1 MRPLPLSI
9 LCAAALVA
17 IAGVSA
23 QQGPMGQGPVKDSGN
38 TVARPRKPAD
48 PNTGAPAEDPNLPKI
63 PSQYKKDK
71 QDLGNV
77 PNFKLDVDVVSLD
90 VSVVDN
96 KGQFIPGIP
105 AGNFR
110 VLEDNV
116 PQQIRKVDMG
126 EAPMTLAMVIEFSQH
141 FQQMYSWAWYETLQL
156 VWGFASTL
164 KPEDYCAVI
173 AFDMKPEI
181 LSDFTTDRMK
191 TQEALHRLT
200 IPAWREA
207 NMFDAVTDTAERMSG
222 IEGRKA
228 ILLVTTGVDTFS
240 KLTYDQTRKKLQE
253 AGVPVYAISLMG
265 MQREMADA
273 SMGPMQRMTFLQAD
287 NELKTFAKE
296 TGGAAYFPKFQGEY
310 PQMFQQIHQAL
321 RNQYVITY
329 MPSNKAHDGT
339 FRKLKVELVD
349 RDGKPLPV
357 KDEKGKPIKYQ
368 VIAKAG
374 YKAPREVE

>member
-1 MRPLPLSI
+1 MRPLKTCV
-9 LCAAALVA
+9 LCAAALLA
-17 IAGVSA
+17 AAGLFA
-23 QQGPMGQGPVKDSGN
+23 QQEGPVKDTGS
-38 TVARPRKPAD
+38 TVAKPRKPSTDA
-48 PNTGAPAEDPNLPKI
+48 NGAPAEDPNLPKI

-71 QDLGNV
+71 QDLGNI
-77 PNFKLDVDVVSLD
+77 PNFRTDVDVVTLD

-110 VLEDNV
+110 VLEDSV
-116 PQQIRKVDMG
+116 PQQLRKVDMG
-126 EAPMTLAMVIEFSQH
+126 EAPLTLAMVIEFSQH
-141 FQQMYSWAWYETLQL
+141 FQSMYSWAWFQTLEL
-156 VWGFASTL
+156 TWGFASTL

-173 AFDMKPEI
+173 AFDIKPEI
-181 LSDFTTDRMK
+181 LSDFTTNRMQ

-207 NMFDAVTDTAERMSG
+207 NMFDAVVDTAERMSG

-228 ILLVTTGVDTFS
+228 ILLITSGVDTFS
-240 KLTYDQTRKKLQE
+240 KLTYDQTRKRLQE
-253 AGVPVYAISLMG
+253 AGVPVYSVSLMG
-265 MQREMADA
+265 MQREMYDA
-273 SMGPMQRMTFLQAD
+273 NMGAMQRMTFLQAD

-321 RNQYVITY
+321 RNQYVLTY
-329 MPSNKAHDGT
+329 SSSNKAHDGT

-349 RDGKPLPV
+349 KEGRPLPV

-368 VIAKAG
+368 IIAKAG

>member
-1 MRPLPLSI
+1 MSV
-9 LCAAALVA
+9 LCGVALVA
-17 IAGVSA
+17 IVGLSA
-23 QQGPMGQGPVKDSGN
+23 QQGPMKDPGN
-38 TVARPRKPAD
+38 TVAKPRKPAD
-48 PNTGAPAEDPNLPKI
+48 ETGKPDEDPNLPKI
-63 PSQYKKDK
+63 PSQYKKEK
-71 QDLGNV
+71 QDLGNI
-77 PNFKLDVDVVSLD
+77 PNFKLDVDVVTLD

-126 EAPMTLAMVIEFSQH
+126 EAPMTIAMVIEFSQH
-141 FQQMYSWAWYETLQL
+141 FQSMYSWAWFETLQL
-156 VWGFASTL
+156 TWGFASTL

-173 AFDMKPEI
+173 AFDIKPEI
-181 LSDFTTDRMK
+181 LSDFTTDRSK

-207 NMFDAVTDTAERMSG
+207 NMFDAVTDTADRMSG

-228 ILLVTTGVDTFS
+228 ILLITTGVDTFS
-240 KLTYDQTRKKLQE
+240 KITYDQARKKLQE
-253 AGVPVYAISLMG
+253 AGVPVYSISLMG

-273 SMGPMQRMTFLQAD
+273 YMGPMQRMTFLQAD
-287 NELKTFAKE
+287 NELKTFANE
-296 TGGAAYFPKFQGEY
+296 TGGSAYFPKFQGEY
-310 PQMFQQIHQAL
+310 PEVFQAIHQAL
-321 RNQYVITY
+321 RNQYVLSY
-329 MPSNKAHDGT
+329 APSNKAHDGT

-368 VIAKAG
+368 IIAKAG

>member
-1 MRPLPLSI
+1 MRPLKTCI
-9 LCAAALVA
+9 LCAAALLA
-17 IAGVSA
+17 AGLAA
-23 QQGPMGQGPVKDSGN
+23 QQGPVKDPGA
-38 TVARPRKPAD
+38 TVAKPRKPASD
-48 PNTGAPAEDPNLPKI
+48 TTGPPEADPNLPKI
-63 PSQYKKDK
+63 PSQYKKEK

-77 PNFKLDVDVVSLD
+77 PNFKTDVDVVTLD

-105 AGNFR
+105 GGNFR

-116 PQQIRKVDMG
+116 PQQISKMTMG
-126 EAPMTLAMVIEFSQH
+126 EAPLTIAMVIEFSNH
-141 FQQMYSWAWYETLQL
+141 FQQMYSWAWFQTLEL
-156 VWGFASTL
+156 TWGFASTL

-173 AFDMKPEI
+173 AFDIKPEI
-181 LSDFTTDRMK
+181 LSDFTTDRNQ

-207 NMFDAVTDTAERMSG
+207 NMFDAVVDTAERMSG

-228 ILLVTTGVDTFS
+228 ILLITTGVDTFS
-240 KLTYDQTRKKLQE
+240 KLTYDQTRKRLQE
-253 AGVPVYAISLMG
+253 AGVPVYAVSLMG

-273 SMGPMQRMTFLQAD
+273 YMGPMQRMTFLQAD

-321 RNQYVITY
+321 RNQYVLTY
-329 MPSNKAHDGT
+329 LPSNKAHDGT

-349 RDGKPLPV
+349 KEGKPLPV

-368 VIAKAG
+368 IIAKSG
-374 YKAPREVE
+374 YKAPRAVE

>member
-1 MRPLPLSI
+1 MRPVKTFV
-9 LCAAALVA
+9 LCAAAL
-17 IAGVSA
+17 IAMAGLFA
-23 QQGPMGQGPVKDSGN
+23 QQGPVKDPGN
-38 TVARPRKPAD
+38 TVARPRKPASD
-48 PNTGAPAEDPNLPKI
+48 DTTAAPAEDPNLPKI
-63 PSQYKKDK
+63 PSQYKKEK
-71 QDLGNV
+71 QDLGNI
-77 PNFKLDVDVVSLD
+77 PNFQTDVDVVTLD

-105 AGNFR
+105 GGNFR

-116 PQQIRKVDMG
+116 PQQLRKVDMG
-126 EAPMTLAMVIEFSQH
+126 EAPLTIAMVIEFSNH
-141 FQQMYSWAWYETLQL
+141 FQQMYSWAWFQTLDL
-156 VWGFASTL
+156 TWSFASTL

-173 AFDMKPEI
+173 AFDIKPEI
-181 LSDFTTDRMK
+181 LSDFTTNRMQ

-207 NMFDAVTDTAERMSG
+207 NMFDAVVDTAERMSG

-228 ILLVTTGVDTFS
+228 ILLITSGVDTFS
-240 KLTYDQTRKKLQE
+240 KLTYDQTRKRLQE

-265 MQREMADA
+265 MQREMSDPY
-273 SMGPMQRMTFLQAD
+273 MGPMQRMTFLQAD

-321 RNQYVITY
+321 RNQYVLTY
-329 MPSNKAHDGT
+329 APSNKAHDGT

-349 RDGKPLPV
+349 KEGKPLPV

-368 VIAKAG
+368 IIAKAG
-374 YKAPREVE
+374 YKAPRSVE